1 MTAPAPTLPVP
12 VLELPHWRV
21 NVRPLPYEPERI
33 SSLSACF
40 DLIQSTKLSLRGWD
54 YPHLSNK
61 PQQRGTGNHW
71 IAGWS
76 DFMNHVEYWRLYQSA
91 QFLHLAA
98 VREVVP
104 QWHAQLRTAAESHGS
119 YRTDVDWDKVPGY
132 FSLLNFLFTVTE
144 IIEFAARLAQRGVY
158 PGEVTLAIEL
168 RNVRGFVLTPDLDR
182 AWSGV
187 LAASEPNIGRT
198 WEYESRD
205 LVAASAEIAVQVS
218 AWFFE
223 RLGWLDPAVE
233 VLRRDQ
239 QKFLEGRL

>member
-1 MTAPAPTLPVP
+1 M
-12 VLELPHWRV
+12 
-21 NVRPLPYEPERI
+21 RPLAYEPERI

-61 PQQRGTGNHW
+61 PQQRATGNRW

-76 DFMNHVEYWRLYQSA
+76 DFMNHIEYWRFYQSA

-98 VREVVP
+98 VREAVQP
-104 QWHAQLRTAAESHGS
+104 QWRAQLRDAAESHGS
-119 YRTDVDWDKVPGY
+119 WRTDVNWDKVPGY
-132 FSLLNFLFTVTE
+132 FSLLNFLYTVTE
-144 IIEFAARLAQRGVY
+144 IVEFAARLAQRGVY
-158 PGEVTLAIEL
+158 PGEIALTIEL
-168 RNVRGFVLTPDLDR
+168 RKVSGFVLTPDLDR

-187 LAASEPNIGRT
+187 RETFEPNIGRT
-198 WEYESRD
+198 WNFEGPD
-205 LVAASAEIAVQVS
+205 LVATSAEIALQVS

-223 RLGWLDPAVE
+223 RLGWLDPSIE

-239 QKFLEGRL
+239 KKFLEGRL